1 MSAGLRAAVIGY
13 GAMGRNHARVLAG
26 LAGVELVAV
35 VRPSGDPG
43 SAPAP
48 VVGTVAEALAYG
60 IDLAVVAA
68 PTSTHLSIGRELA
81 DAGVPALIEKPLAG
95 TAAEARELAE
105 TFEARGLLG
114 CVGHIERYNPAT
126 RALRQRLADGELG
139 DVHSVASRRIGPFP
153 NRISDVGV
161 VLDLATHDL
170 HLTAWLTGQPFAEV
184 SARSAR
190 PGGREHEDLVT
201 IAGRLADGTVTS
213 HLVSWLS
220 PLKERCTVVTGT
232 GGAYVADTLTGELT
246 RHGDGGER
254 TVLETDRQE
263 PLAVELDAFRGAV
276 AGEGSDVVTL
286 AEGARVVAAAEA
298 VLEAARSGRSV
309 AVADG

>member
-1 MSAGLRAAVIGY
+1 MTASLRAAVIGY

-26 LAGVELVAV
+26 LGGVDLVAI

-48 VVGTVAEALAYG
+48 VVGSVAEALSYG
-60 IDLAVVAA
+60 LDLAVIAA
-68 PTSTHLSIGRELA
+68 PTSTHLTLGRELA

-95 TAAEARELAE
+95 TATEARELAE
-105 TFEARGLLG
+105 TFDSRGLLG

-126 RALRQRLADGELG
+126 RALRQRLADGEVG
-139 DVHSVASRRIGPFP
+139 DLFSVASRRIGPFP

-170 HLTAWLTGQPFAEV
+170 HLTAWLTGRPFAEL
-184 SARSAR
+184 SARSSR

-220 PLKERCTVVTGT
+220 PLKERCTVITGT
-232 GGAYVADTLTGELT
+232 NGAYVADTLTGRLT
-246 RHGDGGER
+246 RHGEGGER
-254 TVLETDRQE
+254 TELETDRLE
-263 PLAVELDAFRGAV
+263 PLAVELEAFRAAV
-276 AGEGSDVVTL
+276 AGEGTDVVTL

-298 VLEAARSGRSV
+298 VLEAARTGRSV
-309 AVADG
+309 TV

>member
-1 MSAGLRAAVIGY
+1 MSGGLRAAVIGY
-13 GAMGRNHARVLAG
+13 GSMGRNHARVLAG
-26 LAGVELVAV
+26 LPGVDLVAV

-48 VVGTVAEALAYG
+48 VVGSVAEVLAYG
-60 IDLAVVAA
+60 LDLAVVAA
-68 PTSTHLSIGRELA
+68 PTSTHLAIGRQLA
-81 DAGVPALIEKPLAG
+81 EAGVPALIEKPLAG
-95 TAAEARELAE
+95 SAAGAAELARA
-105 TFEARGLLG
+105 FADRGVLG

-126 RALRQRLADGELG
+126 RALRQRLADGEAGELYG
-139 DVHSVASRRIGPFP
+139 VASRRIGPFP

-161 VLDLATHDL
+161 IFDLATHDL

-213 HLVSWLS
+213 HLVSWVS
-220 PLKERCTVVTGT
+220 PLKERCTVITGAT
-232 GGAYVADTLTGELT
+232 GVYVADTLTGRLT
-246 RHGDGGER
+246 KHGEGGER
-254 TVLETDRQE
+254 TELETDRQE
-263 PLAVELDAFRGAV
+263 PLAVELEAFRRAV
-276 AGEGSDVVTL
+276 AGDGTDVVTL

-298 VLEAARSGRSV
+298 VLEAARTGRSV
-309 AVADG
+309 AVSDG